1 MEKRLKL
8 QKNVSLFDYN
18 SPQKKTPF
26 RVGNHLTLISNSNGK
41 VNISTLCDDMSINKT
56 RCSTESLES
65 KVVKLA

>member
-1 MEKRLKL
+1 
-8 QKNVSLFDYN
+8 
-18 SPQKKTPF
+18 PQKKTPF